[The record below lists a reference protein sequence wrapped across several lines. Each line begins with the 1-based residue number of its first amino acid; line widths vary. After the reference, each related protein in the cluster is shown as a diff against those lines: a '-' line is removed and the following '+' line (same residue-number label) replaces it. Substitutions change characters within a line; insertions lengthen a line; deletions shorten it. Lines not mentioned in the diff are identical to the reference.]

1 MSPSRPA
8 YVNCQLSSLH
18 RQPTW
23 HGILARLNILCP
35 LLQLAAALQEEEDSL
50 PEEAAVEEEALPSWA
65 EEEGEVE
72 EALYG

>member
-8 YVNCQLSSLH
+8 YVNCQLSSLYWH
-18 RQPTW
+18 TTW

-35 LLQLAAALQEEEDSL
+35 LLQLAAALQEEEDFL
-50 PEEAAVEEEALPSWA
+50 PEEAAVEGEALPSWA
-65 EEEGEVE
+65 EEEVEVE